1 MSVEDLSPLE
11 QGFCGLQSN
20 QSAAQ
25 QTLWLLT
32 GREMAA
38 SAELYTWDSENP
50 KSTGSKKSP
59 FDAVGVQVDIGDVCY
74 SVFLN
79 GEEKKLLQHVSFHLE
94 PGDMCALMGASGAG
108 KRLVS
113 SFLHC
118 SLLQ

>member
-1 MSVEDLSPLE
+1 
-11 QGFCGLQSN
+11 
-20 QSAAQ
+20 
-25 QTLWLLT
+25 
-32 GREMAA
+32 MAA

-50 KSTGSKKSP
+50 KSSGSKKTP

-108 KRLVS
+108 KRSGSLI
-113 SFLHC
+113 SFFFSKFLTC
-118 SLLQ
+118 L